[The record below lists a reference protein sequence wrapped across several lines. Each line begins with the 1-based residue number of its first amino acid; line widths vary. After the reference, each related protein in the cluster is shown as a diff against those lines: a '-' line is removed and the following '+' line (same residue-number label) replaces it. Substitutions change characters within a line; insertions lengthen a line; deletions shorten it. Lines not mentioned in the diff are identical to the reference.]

1 MSANRRPITLAAA
14 VATAALMGATALSLP
29 AAAAAAAASA
39 EGGPGGGSR
48 LILEDGTLDWG
59 VKDSFRT
66 YVAGPVG
73 QGRTET
79 GGGAGKNADGT
90 FRFTGGSGSYDTG
103 THVVAAAFSGSV
115 RFTAHEGAMD
125 LELSDLKVEM
135 EGTGTGRILADVS
148 SKDMQTGEVTE
159 TDALAVAD
167 LTFGRDALTTAD
179 GVLKLSAAPATL
191 TEEGA
196 KAFSGFY
203 RPGDALDPVT
213 FTSPYERPGTPSAS
227 PSATPGTTPSA
238 TPPDSSG
245 GEPAGKPSQSAASGP
260 PGGPESGP
268 GSPDGGTSE
277 QPHQPGRIVDGN
289 LDWGVKESF
298 RTYVTGPAGN
308 GGIEVSGGAADQGGS
323 YRFPKGDG
331 EFDADKPAL
340 DASFSGT
347 VRFTAHDGTLDL
359 RFSGLT
365 VKADGKGGSLLAD
378 VSSKDRQ
385 TGEVTESADVAV
397 AELKLTGASLKAEN
411 GILSL
416 TAVPAVLT
424 ADGARAFGGFYKAG
438 DALDPVTVNVALDAS
453 ELPGGTSGGT
463 GGTPG
468 GANGGSDG
476 GVAGG
481 GTTGGSTIGG
491 NGALASTGSDT
502 PAPLLL
508 GVAGVIAAAGAA
520 AVFATRTRNRR
531 TGDHHAATAA
541 ADRG

>member
-1 MSANRRPITLAAA
+1 MSATRRPIALAAA

-29 AAAAAAAASA
+29 AAAAAA

-66 YVAGPVG
+66 YVTGPIG

-90 FRFTGGSGSYDTG
+90 FRFTGGSGSCDTG
-103 THVVAAAFSGSV
+103 THFVAAAFSGSV

-125 LELSDLKVEM
+125 LRLSDLKIEM

-159 TDALAVAD
+159 SDDLAVAD

-179 GVLKLSAAPATL
+179 GVLKLSAAPVTL

-196 KAFSGFY
+196 RAFSGFY

-227 PSATPGTTPSA
+227 PSATPSTTPPST
-238 TPPDSSG
+238 TPPSTPSDSSG
-245 GEPAGKPSQSAASGP
+245 GEPAGKPSQSAASGS
-260 PGGPESGP
+260 PGGPESGS
-268 GSPDGGTSE
+268 GSPDGGTSG

-298 RTYVTGPAGN
+298 RTYVTGPVGS
-308 GGIEVSGGAADQGGS
+308 GGIEVAGGAADQGGS
-323 YRFPKGDG
+323 YRFPKGEG

-340 DASFSGT
+340 DASFSGA

-397 AELKLTGASLKAEN
+397 AELKLTGASLKAGN

-416 TAVPAVLT
+416 TGVPAVLT

-453 ELPGGTSGGT
+453 ELPGGPSGGT

-468 GANGGSDG
+468 GPNGGSDG

-481 GTTGGSTIGG
+481 GTTGGSTVGG

-541 ADRG
+541 DRG